1 MLSERMRRDR
11 EGQMA
16 AELSAAYRQAERA
29 GEPLQFL
36 NRHDSVGTAAK
47 SLVSRLREDIASDA
61 VPMFYQPQV
70 DESGRVIGAEALLRW
85 KFAGETVFPPL
96 VVALAQEDGLFDTLT
111 SCILRRVC
119 RETRELCVK
128 TGTAL
133 SVSVNITAQQLN
145 SPHFVEEVIRTA
157 EEAGAAARLCL
168 EVTEET
174 SLSSFDQI
182 ALQIDRLHEAGITV
196 AIDDFS
202 MGSTSLKYLQTHA
215 FQYIKLDG
223 SLVRRMTENP
233 RSREIVASIVALG
246 ETLGFTVVAEYVETQ
261 DVRDALCALGCRCYQ
276 GYLFSPAVAP
286 DAFVAYCLE
295 QNRGD
300 AR

>member
-1 MLSERMRRDR
+1 M
-11 EGQMA
+11 
-16 AELSAAYRQAERA
+16 
-29 GEPLQFL
+29 
-36 NRHDSVGTAAK
+36 
-47 SLVSRLREDIASDA
+47 
-61 VPMFYQPQV
+61 
-70 DESGRVIGAEALLRW
+70 
-85 KFAGETVFPPL
+85 
-96 VVALAQEDGLFDTLT
+96 
-111 SCILRRVC
+111 
-119 RETRELCVK
+119 
-128 TGTAL
+128 
-133 SVSVNITAQQLN
+133 
-145 SPHFVEEVIRTA
+145 
-157 EEAGAAARLCL
+157 
-168 EVTEET
+168 
-174 SLSSFDQI
+174 
-182 ALQIDRLHEAGITV
+182 